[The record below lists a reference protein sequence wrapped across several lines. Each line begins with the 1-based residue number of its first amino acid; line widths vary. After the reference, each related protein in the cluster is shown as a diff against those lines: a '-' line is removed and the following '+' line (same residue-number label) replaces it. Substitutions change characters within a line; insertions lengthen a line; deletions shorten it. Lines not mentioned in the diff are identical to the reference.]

1 MSILLLTDI
10 PPCSNFTAGLV
21 TAQMCRAISPD
32 PLVMFCVLNRHLTPK
47 PFEDLESMV
56 QKTVPKPNEVGIRQW
71 KGVAWG
77 EFGSAAIEFA
87 RRALQSPALVREAV
101 AFGREHRVDRVW
113 AVLQGQTMVR
123 MALPVARKLGASLHL
138 HVWDPLS
145 WWHDAHRVDRF
156 NAWLDQATFNRT
168 MRAGVS
174 CASASWAMTEH
185 FSRLYGVRGEPVIAA
200 LPFGWRRCPPPHLHS
215 ANELVIGMAGQFY
228 AREEWLTLVKTLSDV
243 GWEIAGRRVVLRVMG
258 GDPPP
263 GEIPQD
269 RLDFLG
275 WRSQEEVLEILSD
288 RCDVLYCG
296 YPFSPEMAVVARFS
310 FPSKLPTFFCAGRP
324 VLFHG
329 PVDSS
334 PGEYLERRRAACMAG
349 ESAESVLKALHSLV
363 EDETR
368 YASLAHAST
377 EAFLED
383 FTLERQRGAVRRFL
397 NLTSEVPGG

>member
-1 MSILLLTDI
+1 
-10 PPCSNFTAGLV
+10 
-21 TAQMCRAISPD
+21 
-32 PLVMFCVLNRHLTPK
+32 
-47 PFEDLESMV
+47 
-56 QKTVPKPNEVGIRQW
+56 
-71 KGVAWG
+71 
-77 EFGSAAIEFA
+77 
-87 RRALQSPALVREAV
+87 
-101 AFGREHRVDRVW
+101 
-113 AVLQGQTMVR
+113 

-200 LPFGWRRCPPPHLHS
+200 LPVGWRRCPPPHLHS

-228 AREEWLTLVKTLSDV
+228 AREEWLTLVKALSDV
-243 GWEIAGRRVVLRVMG
+243 GWEVAGRRVVLRVMG

-275 WRSQEEVLEILSD
+275 WRSQKEVLEILSD

-296 YPFSPEMAVVARFS
+296 YPFSPEMAEVARFS

-329 PVDSS
+329 PVVLCALRLHLHV
-334 PGEYLERRRAACMAG
+334 GLLYL
-349 ESAESVLKALHSLV
+349 
-363 EDETR
+363 
-368 YASLAHAST
+368 
-377 EAFLED
+377 
-383 FTLERQRGAVRRFL
+383 AVHLRFL
-397 NLTSEVPGG
+397 HFNLKSRLVTLNLCLYLLQLRVSRRWLLGGHLLGLVRLIRQCIKHRVNFLAQLEIPGKGNSLNYPEILAALKKKRFKGLGFLGKAVQPDSGKSPLSEILEAKDWLSTTGLVF